1 MAELDILDF
10 LDLGRAKP
18 ILSDSKNLS
27 ESEAVILN
35 EVKEKEFGVDSVYFN
50 TDEETNNSFPAV
62 FLKKITSFSDIET
75 LKDIAEA
82 QRKIW
87 NYKKVLFLYV
97 YSEIEIRIYNCSEK
111 PLIITQQNFDYEKEL
126 KGIEVKTYKYSDK
139 QQLQELNKLFSRIAI
154 DTGIIWSLK
163 EAKIVRD
170 KINLQKRVDKYLV
183 TSLIN
188 TAEYLRNQ
196 GLDIDYIHKI
206 ILRSLFLLYLEDR
219 GAAGKDFYNQI
230 KKGAESYFD
239 ILDDVKATHD
249 LFEQLEDH
257 FNGNVF
263 TLEKTKISQKNSFK

>member
-1 MAELDILDF
+1 M
-10 LDLGRAKP
+10 
-18 ILSDSKNLS
+18 
-27 ESEAVILN
+27 
-35 EVKEKEFGVDSVYFN
+35 
-50 TDEETNNSFPAV
+50 
-62 FLKKITSFSDIET
+62 
-75 LKDIAEA
+75 
-82 QRKIW
+82 
-87 NYKKVLFLYV
+87 
-97 YSEIEIRIYNCSEK
+97 
-111 PLIITQQNFDYEKEL
+111 

-230 KKGAESYFD
+230 KKRC
-239 ILDDVKATHD
+239 
-249 LFEQLEDH
+249 
-257 FNGNVF
+257 
-263 TLEKTKISQKNSFK
+263 